1 MAKTAKFRALHGT
14 QGLRKFTNKDV
25 LSGTKESTITLS
37 PIQGMRDLPASPHC
51 KQEISQSTPPPG
63 GTSLLT
69 ILVKLPH
76 PRVSP
81 SPQTS
86 KIFFDGCKYFIYK
99 ISDKRKSYLKKKKAP
114 TFIGTSFKLFALE
127 KNYFLAAFLAQA
139 FLQAAL
145 GAAAFTALRGSPA

>member
-1 MAKTAKFRALHGT
+1 MDKTAKFRALHGT
-14 QGLRKFTNKDV
+14 QSLRKFTNKDV
-25 LSGTKESTITLS
+25 LSGAKESTITLS
-37 PIQGMRDLPASPHC
+37 PIQGMRDLPANPHC

-86 KIFFDGCKYFIYK
+86 KIFLTDVNILYIKFQIK
-99 ISDKRKSYLKKKKAP
+99 KSYFKKKKAP